1 MSVRLWVVG
10 ALLAA
15 SGLIGCGGSSH
26 GTTSTAAGAS
36 SSSSGTSSS
45 AQGTSSSAQ
54 APAEVLAA
62 ANALRGLPARL
73 LRAGELKGY
82 NPLGPPVRGASA
94 DGWVVAAEYPP
105 RERAATA
112 ATLRRLGFV
121 AAMRERLQ
129 ATNGQGSE
137 AISVVHQFRTPA
149 GAQADLANEAKLAA
163 GEKAFSVAGVPGA
176 RGFGGSSNE
185 SSGQNVAFAKGSYFY
200 LVGMGAPS
208 GVALPSR
215 ATLTTAAEH
224 LYDRVH

>member
-26 GTTSTAAGAS
+26 ATTSTAAGAS
-36 SSSSGTSSS
+36 STSSS
-45 AQGTSSSAQ
+45 TSSQGASSSAQ

-62 ANALRGLPARL
+62 ANALHGLPARL
-73 LRAGELKGY
+73 LRAGEFTGY
-82 NPLGPPVRGASA
+82 DPLGPPVRGASA
-94 DGWVVAAEYPP
+94 DSWVVAAEYPP
-105 RERAATA
+105 RERAAAA

-163 GEKAFSVAGVPGA
+163 GEKAFSIAGIPGA

-208 GVALPSR
+208 GVALPSL
-215 ATLTTAAEH
+215 ATLTTAATH
-224 LYDRVH
+224 LYNRVH